1 MLGDR
6 ELGVTVLRPLRVMP
20 LPHLS
25 NSHCLVSTVGEL
37 QRDFFIPMRVF
48 VVQRKNLEVVTYEPK
63 PSASI
68 ENTEF

>member
-20 LPHLS
+20 LPHLT
-25 NSHCLVSTVGEL
+25 NSHCLASTVGEL
-37 QRDFFIPMRVF
+37 HGDFFIPMRVF
-48 VVQRKNLEVVTYEPK
+48 VVQRKNQEVVTYEPL
-63 PSASI
+63 ASI